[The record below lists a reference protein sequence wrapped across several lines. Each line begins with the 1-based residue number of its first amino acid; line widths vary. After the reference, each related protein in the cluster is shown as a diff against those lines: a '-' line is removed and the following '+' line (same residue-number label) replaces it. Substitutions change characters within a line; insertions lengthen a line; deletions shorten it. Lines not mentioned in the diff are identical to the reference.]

1 MLKHEYSFG
10 IIPLRQKEGK
20 WEMLLIQ
27 HQAGHWAFP
36 KGHPEKGESS
46 HASAERE
53 LFEETGLRVQ
63 RYLMQEGLK
72 EHYFFMF
79 NRQRISKTVEYFVAI
94 VSGEVQIQEDE
105 IKDFKWVEVA
115 EAEKFITFKEGK
127 KMCAQV
133 RQLLTQTSI

>member
-10 IIPLRQKEGK
+10 IIPLRKEKGK
-20 WEMLLIQ
+20 WQVLLIQ
-27 HQAGHWAFP
+27 HQSGHWAFP

-46 HASAERE
+46 HESAERE
-53 LFEETGLRVQ
+53 LFEETGLKVKS
-63 RYLMQEGLK
+63 YLMQGGLK

-79 NRQRISKTVEYFVAI
+79 NRQRISKNVEYFPAI
-94 VSGEVQIQEDE
+94 VSGEVKIQEEEVKDSLWIE
-105 IKDFKWVEVA
+105 IG

-133 RQLLTQTSI
+133 ALLLTQIH